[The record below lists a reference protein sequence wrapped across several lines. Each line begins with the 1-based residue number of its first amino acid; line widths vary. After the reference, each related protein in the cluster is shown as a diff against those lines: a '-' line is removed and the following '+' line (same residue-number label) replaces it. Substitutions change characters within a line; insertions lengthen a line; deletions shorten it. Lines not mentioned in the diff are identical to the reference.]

1 MGTGDRGCYTMALG
15 INEGTIG
22 MDALSMT
29 FEVMKTRKVAL
40 ARGVGALIRF
50 STERIVSLDVRL
62 WQKVSARG
70 NAT

>member
-1 MGTGDRGCYTMALG
+1 MGTGDSGCYTMALS

-29 FEVMKTRKVAL
+29 FEVMKTGKTAL

-50 STERIVSLDVRL
+50 RTERIVGLDV
-62 WQKVSARG
+62 
-70 NAT
+70 